1 MEINISDLT
10 WESSIYPRGGK
21 NEKTIEAYMEALNIG
36 AQFPPIK
43 IQKVLNYTDGNE
55 KTEATLILDGLHRW
69 FAFKECG
76 LKEIPAIEWK
86 KDPLDYEKN
95 HITLLLEA
103 ANANISH
110 GDRLSSND
118 KKRIARD
125 IASSDVECKWT
136 EADLAEKLGSAQ
148 QTVNGWI
155 SDIRARQKVG
165 RNTVAVRLSRLG
177 WTQEQIAEAVK
188 LSRNRISEI
197 VGNTEFGKIDTL
209 LSQGHDMDY
218 IARHYNMDLALAWSL
233 RLEGKTDQEKFL
245 ELGWGLPREIRES
258 DSETYFTGDFAH
270 GISGTLTNVYPV
282 KFLPR

>member
-43 IQKVLNYTDGNE
+43 IQRVFNYPSGNE

-69 FAFKECG
+69 FAFKECR

-136 EADLAEKLGSAQ
+136 EAALAEKLGSAQ

-209 LSQGHDMDY
+209 LTQGHDMYY
-218 IARHYNMDLALAWSL
+218 IAPILVAHLA
-233 RLEGKTDQEKFL
+233 
-245 ELGWGLPREIRES
+245 
-258 DSETYFTGDFAH
+258 
-270 GISGTLTNVYPV
+270 
-282 KFLPR
+282 